1 MPLRALDPALRH
13 TARAAT
19 TALRPSRLSAQPAF
33 YHDAQRSIGQV
44 WLPDMARIE
53 AVAEAPVAI
62 VRPLSLPLSWSNEGE
77 AGLGIR
83 SRGFLGLAGGP
94 VGSQGPDWTAQSSLH
109 AS

>member
-33 YHDAQRSIGQV
+33 FHDAQRSIGQV

-62 VRPLSLPLSWSNEGE
+62 PMAPDAYRTSASSSSPAQPAGE
-77 AGLGIR
+77 VTTVASRSTHLG
-83 SRGFLGLAGGP
+83 SGP
-94 VGSQGPDWTAQSSLH
+94 SSTGSAAQ
-109 AS
+109 